1 MAQRSK
7 KILRIQKSKAP
18 VRPAHRGERGY
29 MLAVVA
35 VFTSVLLITLTAA
48 VINWQKAMQREQEE
62 ELLFRG
68 RQFMRAIELW
78 QRKFPGTY
86 PTTMDALLS
95 SNNTRF
101 LRKKWKDP
109 ITNSPNWRLIKIGPD
124 GSIQGLSLTPGAS
137 PLGPSTFGTPSQ
149 SGSNPMGTSSSN
161 PYGSSTSTSSFG
173 SQSSSQMGNPASGS
187 GTTSN
192 PYGQSQTGSAGSPF
206 SPVLGGIVGVA
217 STSEKTSIKTFNGK
231 SKYSEWEFVYV
242 PRANLTGTGQQP
254 GQIPTG
260 TGQGTLPQ
268 GSGTGSSPGVVTPA
282 TPRPRLPG
290 TSPMQ

>member
-137 PLGPSTFGTPSQ
+137 PCGPSTLGHPLKVAPTRGHLHPILRFFNFHLFIWAKAQ
-149 SGSNPMGTSSSN
+149 SNGQPCVGKWC
-161 PYGSSTSTSSFG
+161 
-173 SQSSSQMGNPASGS
+173 
-187 GTTSN
+187 TTSN
-192 PYGQSQTGSAGSPF
+192 PYGQSQTGSAGPLF
-206 SPVLGGIVGVA
+206 L
-217 STSEKTSIKTFNGK
+217 
-231 SKYSEWEFVYV
+231 
-242 PRANLTGTGQQP
+242 RC
-254 GQIPTG
+254 
-260 TGQGTLPQ
+260 
-268 GSGTGSSPGVVTPA
+268 
-282 TPRPRLPG
+282 
-290 TSPMQ
+290 